1 MSVTT
6 DNPAPAGPS
15 RLEGFLVNG
24 GVVLVLLVL
33 VVAVSAAVEP
43 RFLNKLN
50 LMNMGRNFAFLAI
63 PALAQMLVMTTG
75 GFDLSL
81 GAVVASGSVVS
92 ALVMRS
98 MGADLPEAGVA
109 PVLAALAA
117 ALALGLAIGAFNGW
131 LVARFNIS
139 AFMVTLATA
148 SAIVGVV
155 LFQTQGIPIYGVSE
169 GFIDLIGRGRIGPVP
184 YVALIALAL
193 VALGIVMQ
201 RGTRFGRHIYA
212 VGSDARAALLSGV
225 PRAKVL
231 IATYALAGALAG
243 VTGFLMTARLGSG
256 QGTIA
261 ETLAMQTIAAAV
273 IGGVSLRGGVARAE
287 LVALAALF
295 LTVMANAM
303 NLMRIDS
310 KFQTLVLGLVLLG
323 ALALERLVLREKT
336 E

>member
-33 VVAVSAAVEP
+33 IVAVSAAVEP

-117 ALALGLAIGAFNGW
+117 ALTLGLAIGAFNGW
-131 LVARFNIS
+131 LVARFDIS
-139 AFMVTLATA
+139 PFMVTLATA

>member
-33 VVAVSAAVEP
+33 IVAVSAAVEP

-117 ALALGLAIGAFNGW
+117 ALTLGLAIGAFNGW
-131 LVARFNIS
+131 LVARFDIS

>member
-33 VVAVSAAVEP
+33 IVAVSAAVEP

-117 ALALGLAIGAFNGW
+117 ALTLGLAIGAFNGW
-131 LVARFNIS
+131 LVARFDIS

-231 IATYALAGALAG
+231 IAAYALAGALAG